1 MNRRSITIS
10 ISGIITLLTTIII
23 GLLCMDDWPG
33 LTGWAF
39 CAILWSEFVFFS
51 GLVFTEWAAAKTEQI
66 ITRSALYVLLSGYAI
81 LNILVSILFIAFFQE
96 AASAFAGIEVV
107 LFALSAIA
115 IVISLT
121 ASKSIRQSNE
131 LTLHNV
137 LNIDSMI
144 ERLNK
149 LAVTPKCEAY
159 SPSLRKA
166 GEKLRF
172 ADHSVQVPEDAEI
185 NNTISS
191 IEIDVANDSGNMD
204 DKIKANLIQLNTLI
218 AKRKISAK
226 RTV

>member
-107 LFALSAIA
+107 LFALSAI
-115 IVISLT
+115 VISLT

-185 NNTISS
+185 SNTISS
-191 IEIDVANDSGNMD
+191 IEIDVANDSGNMN